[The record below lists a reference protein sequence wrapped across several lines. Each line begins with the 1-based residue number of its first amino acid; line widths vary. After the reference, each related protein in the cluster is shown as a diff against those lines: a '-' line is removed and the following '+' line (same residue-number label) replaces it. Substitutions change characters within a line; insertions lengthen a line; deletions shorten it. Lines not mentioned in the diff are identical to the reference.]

1 MANQTPEQKARDLI
15 DKKLVEAG
23 WAVQSKDGINLNA
36 ARGVA
41 IREYTSDTGPMDYM
55 LMVDG
60 KPCGVIE
67 AKKAEEAHKL
77 STVEEQ
83 SDEYST
89 SKLKFFGKQ
98 DLRFIYEST
107 GEVTRIRDTHDPKTR
122 AREVFSFMKPD
133 TIADELAKKDTLR
146 ERMRHFPPIDPTGL
160 RACQF
165 GAITKLEESF
175 GQGRPRALVQMATG
189 SGKTFTA
196 ITAIYRL
203 LKYVGAKLTEEQM
216 SFLRMIRDHVS
227 SSFHI
232 SLEDMEYAPF
242 DAIGGP
248 FRFRK
253 LFGDRA
259 DAILDDLNAALAA

>member
-15 DKKLVEAG
+15 DKRLVEAG

-107 GEVTRIRDTHDPKTR
+107 GEVTRIR
-122 AREVFSFMKPD
+122 ARS
-133 TIADELAKKDTLR
+133 
-146 ERMRHFPPIDPTGL
+146 
-160 RACQF
+160 
-165 GAITKLEESF
+165 
-175 GQGRPRALVQMATG
+175 
-189 SGKTFTA
+189 
-196 ITAIYRL
+196 
-203 LKYVGAKLTEEQM
+203 
-216 SFLRMIRDHVS
+216 
-227 SSFHI
+227 
-232 SLEDMEYAPF
+232 
-242 DAIGGP
+242 
-248 FRFRK
+248 
-253 LFGDRA
+253 
-259 DAILDDLNAALAA
+259 

>member
-23 WAVQSKDGINLNA
+23 WAVQSKDGIDLNA

-89 SKLKFFGKQ
+89 SKLKFF
-98 DLRFIYEST
+98 
-107 GEVTRIRDTHDPKTR
+107 
-122 AREVFSFMKPD
+122 
-133 TIADELAKKDTLR
+133 
-146 ERMRHFPPIDPTGL
+146 
-160 RACQF
+160 
-165 GAITKLEESF
+165 
-175 GQGRPRALVQMATG
+175 
-189 SGKTFTA
+189 
-196 ITAIYRL
+196 
-203 LKYVGAKLTEEQM
+203 
-216 SFLRMIRDHVS
+216 
-227 SSFHI
+227 I